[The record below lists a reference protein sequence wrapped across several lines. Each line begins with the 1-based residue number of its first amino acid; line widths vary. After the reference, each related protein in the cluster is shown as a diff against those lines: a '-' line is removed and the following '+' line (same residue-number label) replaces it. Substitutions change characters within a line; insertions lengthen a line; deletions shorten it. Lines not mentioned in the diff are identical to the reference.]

1 MLTDEHGGKVIYGGR
16 AIDKDSRFIG
26 PTVVETPRKDSL
38 MMQEEIFGPILPL
51 LYFNDLQA
59 LTDEIAARPKPLV
72 VYHFSESSRNTELV
86 QSRTYSGA
94 YVVND
99 TVVQMTNLHLP
110 FGGVGG
116 SGYGRFH
123 GKDGFLGFSNP
134 KSIARVSSMDSFPL
148 NQRYP
153 PYTESKKALMTK
165 LLKFSTITYGQIA
178 RVTLFVL
185 LLVAVVLMVL
195 LIPKW

>member
-1 MLTDEHGGKVIYGGR
+1 VIYGGR
-16 AIDKDSRFIG
+16 AIDKESRFIG
-26 PTVVETPRKDSL
+26 PVVVESPRKDCL

-51 LYFNDLQA
+51 HYFSDLQE
-59 LTDEIAARPKPLV
+59 LVREISSRPKPLV
-72 VYHFSESSRNTELV
+72 VYHFSESKENTAFVKE
-86 QSRTYSGA
+86 RTYSGA

-123 GKDGFLGFSNP
+123 GRDGFIGFSNP
-134 KSIARVSSMDSFPL
+134 KSIARVSSMDNFPL

-153 PYTESKKALMTK
+153 PYTASKQAIMTK
-165 LLKFSTITYGQIA
+165 LLRFSSVTYGQIA
-178 RVTLFVL
+178 RGVLLLL
-185 LLVAVVLMVL
+185 LLVAVVLMAV
-195 LIPKW
+195 LIPN

>member
-1 MLTDEHGGKVIYGGR
+1 VRD
-16 AIDKDSRFIG
+16 
-26 PTVVETPRKDSL
+26 
-38 MMQEEIFGPILPL
+38 
-51 LYFNDLQA
+51 
-59 LTDEIAARPKPLV
+59 IASRPKPLV
-72 VYHFSESSRNTELV
+72 VYHFSESKANIRFVKE
-86 QSRTYSGA
+86 RTYSGA

-123 GKDGFLGFSNP
+123 GRDGFVGFSNP
-134 KSIARVSSMDSFPL
+134 KSVAHMSSMDNFPT

-153 PYTESKKALMTK
+153 PYTAKKQAMLAK
-165 LLKFSTITYGQIA
+165 LLKMSSVTYGQIA
-178 RVTLFVL
+178 RGALVLL
-185 LLVAVVLMVL
+185 LLVAVVLMVV